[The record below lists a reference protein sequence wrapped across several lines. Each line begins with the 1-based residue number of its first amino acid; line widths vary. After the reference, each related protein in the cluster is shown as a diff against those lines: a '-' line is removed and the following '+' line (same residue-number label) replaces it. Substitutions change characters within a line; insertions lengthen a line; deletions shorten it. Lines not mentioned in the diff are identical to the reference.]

1 MRVLPRTPR
10 ALCGAE
16 RMELTEDRDVEASS
30 PVRHIRDGGDEH
42 AVRPEHT
49 SQLAH
54 RLHREEQVLEHLHT
68 DDRVERRVRKRECR
82 ELVDL
87 LCRQSSST
95 RPLDRSRADIDPGVT
110 TGHAREPGAVR
121 AAVAATGIEDRGT
134 THVLLEDVSQATR
147 EPRADPVFRLP
158 VRVVVGLHAG
168 RIVRPA
174 KGPRTLGPRCR
185 RGSPEH
191 AQALRRRV
199 LREAD
204 HLERTEAVRIEE
216 RVDRRAPARRA

>member
-42 AVRPEHT
+42 AVR
-49 SQLAH
+49 
-54 RLHREEQVLEHLHT
+54 LEHLHT
-68 DDRVERRVRKRECR
+68 DDRVERSVRKRECR

-110 TGHAREPGAVR
+110 TGHAREPGTVR

-134 THVLLEDVSQATR
+134 SHVLLEDVSQA
-147 EPRADPVFRLP
+147 
-158 VRVVVGLHAG
+158 
-168 RIVRPA
+168 
-174 KGPRTLGPRCR
+174 
-185 RGSPEH
+185 
-191 AQALRRRV
+191 
-199 LREAD
+199 
-204 HLERTEAVRIEE
+204 
-216 RVDRRAPARRA
+216 